1 MHALVTGGG
10 GFLGRYIVEQLCG
23 RGDRVRSYSRRH
35 YAELDA
41 LGVEQIS
48 GDLADAARLR
58 EACRNVDVV
67 FHVAAVA
74 GVWGPWR
81 RYHETNVVGT
91 HNVIDACHASGVRRL
106 VFTSSPSVVFDG
118 SPHENA
124 DESLSYPSRFLCHY
138 PHTKALAEQAVLA
151 ANGPALATVSLR
163 PHLIWGPRDPHLIP
177 RIVVRAARGKLRRV
191 GDGGN
196 RISVSY
202 VENVAHA
209 HLQAADALAVGAAI
223 AGRPYFIN
231 EPEPVNLWS
240 FIGDVLARAGIP
252 PPTRAISAQTA
263 YRLGSILEVAYR
275 VLRRDSEPPMTR
287 FVAQQLS
294 TSHWYNVSAAQRDF
308 GYRPIVSMDDGLHR
322 MESDLRRWASCAATR
337 SEQVR

>member
-10 GFLGRYIVEQLCG
+10 GFLGRYIVEQLRG
-23 RGDRVRSYSRRH
+23 RGNRVRSYSRRH

-41 LGVEQIS
+41 LGVEQVS
-48 GDLADAARLR
+48 GDLADAGRLR
-58 EACRNVDVV
+58 EACRDVDVV

-81 RYHETNVVGT
+81 RFYETNVVGT
-91 HNVIDACHASGVRRL
+91 RNVIDACRAAGVRRL

-118 SPHENA
+118 RPHENA
-124 DESLSYPSRFLCHY
+124 DESLPYASRFLCHY

-151 ANGPALATVSLR
+151 SNGQALATVSLR

-177 RIVVRAARGKLRRV
+177 RIIARAARGKLRRV

-202 VENVAHA
+202 VENVARA
-209 HLQAADALAVGAAI
+209 HLQAADALAADAPI

-231 EPEPVNLWS
+231 EPEPVKLWD
-240 FIGDVLARAGIP
+240 FIDDVLSRARIP
-252 PPTRAISAQTA
+252 PPTRVLSARTA
-263 YRLGSILEVAYR
+263 YRLGAILETSYR
-275 VLRRDSEPPMTR
+275 LLRRDTEPPMTR
-287 FVAQQLS
+287 FVALQLS
-294 TSHWYNVSAAQRDF
+294 KSHWYSSAAAQRDLS
-308 GYRPIVSMDDGLHR
+308 YAPLVDMQEGLRR
-322 MESDLRRWASCAATR
+322 MEPDLRLWAECAR
-337 SEQVR
+337 LRE